1 MDGGIWMPCPQTIG
15 GLPCPPGLVSTLES
29 CVAAPNGGMNDLTI
43 AGSPRG
49 SSATGAEVNASVS
62 HPFVEVRSTL
72 GLPAIL
78 LITGTGTSVGSV
90 SASKVDQQEDGPRLP
105 HVGRNQRLPRVT
117 LPRAAQQV
125 ACEKSKAPPLPEDR
139 STTIVCLASPL
150 RPSFAVIA
158 AVEVRIASSVCRSG
172 PRFPTT
178 VTNSSP
184 EDRSTVGNGPSA
196 MGSSPEDRSEEG
208 VRAGLPLDAPLGA
221 GTLAAGALLRHSS
234 TYWYSQNRFS
244 TYLVRTCT
252 ICTPGLPVTHPP
264 GFITRD
270 FTYSSFTFILESHS
284 IIV

>member
-125 ACEKSKAPPLPEDR
+125 ACEKSKAPPLPR
-139 STTIVCLASPL
+139 GPFNNHCLSCQ
-150 RPSFAVIA
+150 S
-158 AVEVRIASSVCRSG
+158 ASSFVRRDSRSRG
-172 PRFPTT
+172 P
-178 VTNSSP
+178 NSVQCLQVWP
-184 EDRSTVGNGPSA
+184 KIPNDRHELLSRGSFNG
-196 MGSSPEDRSEEG
+196 
-208 VRAGLPLDAPLGA
+208 
-221 GTLAAGALLRHSS
+221 
-234 TYWYSQNRFS
+234 W
-244 TYLVRTCT
+244 
-252 ICTPGLPVTHPP
+252 
-264 GFITRD
+264 
-270 FTYSSFTFILESHS
+270 
-284 IIV
+284 